1 MLGLSAAHSVSYSYN
16 ACTKLSI
23 GKAEVFICF
32 LPKNLFFASPI
43 HPFRAS
49 GTFRIVFRRKTI
61 LLELELVSYPFL
73 SSYPVLASYL
83 MGVLQHTSPLN
94 VLVCCNTQ
102 VLWFMLCATTYKL
115 LVSFWPV
122 SFPLFIGIGLYFII
136 WDRFWPVF
144 ASVFP
149 LIKQAPSDLE
159 VAFKLGML
167 FIGYTSDLSREA
179 LIR

>member
-1 MLGLSAAHSVSYSYN
+1 VPCSEWASRTSPSCCKHLKQRVADLNICRTVINAIDLQNAQKIRLRVIALDTLSVRGLLCNRPFQFCRYSETSAMLGLIAAHSVSYFYN
-16 ACTKLSI
+16 ACTRLSI

-94 VLVCCNTQ
+94 VLVCCNIQ
-102 VLWFMLCATTYKL
+102 VL
-115 LVSFWPV
+115 
-122 SFPLFIGIGLYFII
+122 
-136 WDRFWPVF
+136 
-144 ASVFP
+144 
-149 LIKQAPSDLE
+149 
-159 VAFKLGML
+159 
-167 FIGYTSDLSREA
+167 
-179 LIR
+179 